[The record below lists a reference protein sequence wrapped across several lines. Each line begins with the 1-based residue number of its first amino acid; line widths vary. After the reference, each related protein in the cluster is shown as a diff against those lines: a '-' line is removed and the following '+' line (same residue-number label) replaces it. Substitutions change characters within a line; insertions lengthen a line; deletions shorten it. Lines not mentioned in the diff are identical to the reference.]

1 MIRRRRR
8 RRGEEKLWGK
18 NYIDQKRNESKN
30 ENEVFEDRVPEKQK
44 NKYKSKEHY
53 SRVRGILCFSSL
65 QLDSMAIERGI
76 SKLPFFI
83 LLFTDIFLDQFW
95 PIADRIKKLSTGE
108 KQKFKSV
115 LHTK

>member
-1 MIRRRRR
+1 MIRRRRS
-8 RRGEEKLWGK
+8 GEEKLWEK

-30 ENEVFEDRVPEKQK
+30 ENEVFKDRVPKKQK

-65 QLDSMAIERGI
+65 QLDSMAIDRGI

-83 LLFTDIFLDQFW
+83 FLFTDILLHQFW
-95 PIADRIKKLSTGE
+95 NIADKMKKLSTGE

>member
-8 RRGEEKLWGK
+8 REKEGEKLWGK

-30 ENEVFEDRVPEKQK
+30 ENEVFEDRVPKKQK
-44 NKYKSKEHY
+44 SKYKSKEHY
-53 SRVRGILCFSSL
+53 SRVRGILCVGSL

-83 LLFTDIFLDQFW
+83 ILFTDIFLD
-95 PIADRIKKLSTGE
+95 
-108 KQKFKSV
+108 
-115 LHTK
+115 